1 MALEMIYLALAVVN
15 VVLAT
20 LVLRHLRGITSGIS
34 WLAYVFVALFVL
46 IGLVDLFVALLGI
59 GSMLVAVLDVLVLA
73 VMGVLIYKARAVAAA
88 FVAMSG
94 QQDAMRQDKEQVMRD
109 KHGEMF

>member
-1 MALEMIYLALAVVN
+1 MALDMIYLALAVVN

-20 LVLRHLRGITSGIS
+20 LVLRHLRGITSSIS

-73 VMGVLIYKARAVAAA
+73 LMGVLIFKARAVAEA
-88 FVAMSG
+88 FVTMSG
-94 QQDAMRQDKEQVMRD
+94 QQDAMRRDKEQAMRD